1 MNSLFASTARGL
13 EELLKTEL
21 ENLGAVEC
29 QVVQGGVHF
38 KGDTRLVYQSLM
50 WSRLASRIMLPLGEC
65 KVYSDLD
72 LYLGVQAINWTEM
85 FNPGATFA
93 VHFSGLN
100 DTIRNSQYGAMKVK
114 DAIVDAFTRKNLPRP
129 NVDRDAP
136 DIRVNVWL
144 HKETASIALD
154 LSGDGLSAW
163 LSRSCWYC
171 ADQRNPGSRYC
182 DAIRLAARNTAARSD
197 VWFRYVAD

>member
-100 DTIRNSQYGAMKVK
+100 VQMLIAMRR
-114 DAIVDAFTRKNLPRP
+114 I
-129 NVDRDAP
+129 
-136 DIRVNVWL
+136 
-144 HKETASIALD
+144 SALT
-154 LSGDGLSAW
+154 SGCIKKPPVSL
-163 LSRSCWYC
+163 L
-171 ADQRNPGSRYC
+171 
-182 DAIRLAARNTAARSD
+182 I
-197 VWFRYVAD
+197 

>member
-93 VHFSGLN
+93 APVRAAIYSLVCYCSVLQFLLLAQRLLRFFSP
-100 DTIRNSQYGAMKVK
+100 QAV
-114 DAIVDAFTRKNLPRP
+114 
-129 NVDRDAP
+129 
-136 DIRVNVWL
+136 
-144 HKETASIALD
+144 
-154 LSGDGLSAW
+154 
-163 LSRSCWYC
+163 
-171 ADQRNPGSRYC
+171 
-182 DAIRLAARNTAARSD
+182 
-197 VWFRYVAD
+197 

>member
-1 MNSLFASTARGL
+1 
-13 EELLKTEL
+13 
-21 ENLGAVEC
+21 
-29 QVVQGGVHF
+29 
-38 KGDTRLVYQSLM
+38 M

-144 HKETASIALD
+144 HKETANIALD
-154 LSGDGLSAW
+154 LSGDGLHLRGYRDRAGI
-163 LSRSCWYC
+163 
-171 ADQRNPGSRYC
+171 AP
-182 DAIRLAARNTAARSD
+182 IKETLAAAIVMRSGWQPGTPLLDPMCGSGTLLIEAAMPGDRPRTGLAP
-197 VWFRYVAD
+197 WPLGL

>member
-100 DTIRNSQYGAMKVK
+100 DRRCFHAEKSA
-114 DAIVDAFTRKNLPRP
+114 
-129 NVDRDAP
+129 
-136 DIRVNVWL
+136 
-144 HKETASIALD
+144 ASK
-154 LSGDGLSAW
+154 
-163 LSRSCWYC
+163 C
-171 ADQRNPGSRYC
+171 
-182 DAIRLAARNTAARSD
+182 
-197 VWFRYVAD
+197 

>member
-1 MNSLFASTARGL
+1 
-13 EELLKTEL
+13 
-21 ENLGAVEC
+21 
-29 QVVQGGVHF
+29 
-38 KGDTRLVYQSLM
+38 
-50 WSRLASRIMLPLGEC
+50 MLPLGEC

-144 HKETASIALD
+144 HKKLPVSLLI
-154 LSGDGLSAW
+154 
-163 LSRSCWYC
+163 
-171 ADQRNPGSRYC
+171 
-182 DAIRLAARNTAARSD
+182 
-197 VWFRYVAD
+197 